1 MGYLPRM
8 ILKEAYVFMYQIS
21 RAPLLVFSAAL
32 LAASGPSDPTWASK
46 PLQQWNE
53 EDAKQVL
60 ADSPWVK
67 KVTPVELPH
76 ISEEAV
82 RQSGRM
88 GGGQGVDID
97 ALAPSNLLGLGS
109 NAQARPRRRARPHVL
124 EIRWESALPVRAAEL
139 KAQEDDP
146 PDWQGSLYAIA
157 VYDVPGLSNSKTLMK
172 ELAKSAY
179 LKRDG
184 KKDLKPE
191 RVDLLPQEG
200 GLTTI
205 VYLFPRS
212 EAITAEDKRVE
223 FTAVFGRLFLAQYF
237 YPAQMQFQGKLEL

>member
-1 MGYLPRM
+1 MDYM
-8 ILKEAYVFMYQIS
+8 HQIS
-21 RAPLLVFSAAL
+21 RAPLLPIFAAL
-32 LAASGPSDPTWASK
+32 LAASGPSWTSK

-53 EDAKQVL
+53 EDAKQIL

-88 GGGQGVDID
+88 GGGQGMDLTELSPS
-97 ALAPSNLLGLGS
+97 ALTGFGS
-109 NAQARPRRRARPHVL
+109 GSASSQGRSRRRARHQVL

-212 EAITAEDKRVE
+212 EEITAADKRIE
-223 FTAVFGRLFLAQYF
+223 FAAVVGRLSLAEYF
-237 YPAQMQFQGKLEL
+237 YTEQMQFQGKLEL

>member
-1 MGYLPRM
+1 
-8 ILKEAYVFMYQIS
+8 MYQIS

-32 LAASGPSDPTWASK
+32 LAASGPSDASWTTK
-46 PLQQWNE
+46 PLQQWSA
-53 EDAKQVL
+53 EDAKQLL

-88 GGGQGVDID
+88 GGGQGVDLTELSPS
-97 ALAPSNLLGLGS
+97 ALTGFGPSSAGRSRL
-109 NAQARPRRRARPHVL
+109 RARARTF

-139 KAQEDDP
+139 RAKEDDP

-157 VYDVPGLSNSKTLMK
+157 VYDVPGLSNSKSLMK

-205 VYLFPRS
+205 VYLFPRT
-212 EAITAEDKRVE
+212 EEITAADKRVE
-223 FTAVFGRLFLAQYF
+223 FAAVVGRLSLAEYF
-237 YPAQMQFQGKLEL
+237 YTEEMQFQGKLEL

>member
-1 MGYLPRM
+1 MDYM
-8 ILKEAYVFMYQIS
+8 HQIS
-21 RAPLLVFSAAL
+21 RAPLLPIFAAL
-32 LAASGPSDPTWASK
+32 LAASGPSWTSK

-53 EDAKQVL
+53 EDAKQIL

-88 GGGQGVDID
+88 GGGQGMDLTELSPS
-97 ALAPSNLLGLGS
+97 ALTGFGS
-109 NAQARPRRRARPHVL
+109 GSASSQGRSRRRARHQVL

-157 VYDVPGLSNSKTLMK
+157 VYDVPGLSN
-172 ELAKSAY
+172 
-179 LKRDG
+179 RDG

-212 EAITAEDKRVE
+212 EEITAADKRIE
-223 FTAVFGRLFLAQYF
+223 FAAVVGRLSLAEYF
-237 YPAQMQFQGKLEL
+237 YTEQMQFQGKLEL